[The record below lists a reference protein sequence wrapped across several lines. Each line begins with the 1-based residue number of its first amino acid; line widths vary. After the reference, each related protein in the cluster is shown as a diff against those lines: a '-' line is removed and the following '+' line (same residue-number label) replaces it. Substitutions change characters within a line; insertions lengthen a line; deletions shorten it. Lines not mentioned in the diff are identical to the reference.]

1 MFYGKPS
8 RQQRTIG
15 RMLGLLMSMTLVGC
29 STAASPSNARI
40 QSPLS
45 SGLDQSSA
53 VSRQASLDQPGA
65 VAEIAG
71 QTILL
76 EVAETPQQQANGLM
90 YRTALAD
97 NRGMLF
103 PFNPPQA
110 VSFWMKNVSISLDI
124 IFLRAGKV
132 VNIAANLPSC
142 TRNPCPVYPSEVP
155 IDQVIELRGGR
166 AAELGLKPGDPIS
179 IQPLPLLKT
188 QH

>member
-15 RMLGLLMSMTLVGC
+15 RVLGLLLSMTLVSC
-29 STAASPSNARI
+29 STASSSNA
-40 QSPLS
+40 QSQFPLS
-45 SGLDQSSA
+45 SRLDRSFATSP
-53 VSRQASLDQPGA
+53 RASLDQPGA

-71 QTILL
+71 QTVLL
-76 EVAETPQQQANGLM
+76 EVAQTPQQQAKGLM

-124 IFLRAGKV
+124 IFLQAGKV
-132 VNIAANLPSC
+132 VNIAANLPPC

-155 IDQVIELRGGR
+155 INQVIELRGGR

-179 IQPLPLLKT
+179 IRPLPLLKT

>member
-1 MFYGKPS
+1 MFSGKPS
-8 RQQRTIG
+8 RQQRSFV
-15 RMLGLLMSMTLVGC
+15 RMLGLLLSMTLVSC
-29 STAASPSNARI
+29 STAAPSDALTQSASSSRLAGSPVV
-40 QSPLS
+40 SP
-45 SGLDQSSA
+45 
-53 VSRQASLDQPGA
+53 QASLDQSGA
-65 VAEIAG
+65 VTQIAG

-76 EVAETPQQQANGLM
+76 EVAQTAQQQEKGLM
-90 YRTALAD
+90 YRTTLAA

-142 TRNPCPVYPSEVP
+142 TRNPCPVYPSELPV
-155 IDQVIELRGGR
+155 DQVVELRGGR
-166 AAELGLKPGDPIS
+166 AAELGLKPGDRIL
-179 IQPLPLLKT
+179 IQPLPLVPR